1 MSQVLLSVVQHVC
14 CRVSALTYWGFN
26 PLMTGWEPSPV
37 CAFMRVDPVINQLHL
52 VSVLWTA
59 DMQSAAEMIVRML
72 NRILFLTRH
81 LILKGQMKMFCMLK
95 VSFHLF
101 ALTSREWRVRAS
113 SSSSAHRII
122 INAASCL
129 VPSVDLRIRSVDLLY
144 TRATF
149 VLQV

>member
-1 MSQVLLSVVQHVC
+1 MGRVLLSVVQHVW
-14 CRVSALTYWGFN
+14 CRVAAVTYWGFN

-37 CAFMRVDPVINQLHL
+37 CAFMDPVINQLHL

-59 DMQSAAEMIVRML
+59 DMRSAAGMIVRML
-72 NRILFLTRH
+72 NRILFLTQH
-81 LILKGQMKMFCMLK
+81 LVKMKGQMKMFCMVK

-113 SSSSAHRII
+113 SSRII
-122 INAASCL
+122 LNAASRL
-129 VPSVDLRIRSVDLLY
+129 VLSVDLRIRSVDLLY